1 MRLCCQPGRNLRTCF
16 ASNPTVMPYSD
27 KSPDE
32 LIELIYQLVE
42 RLVNEGPEEGRHDRA
57 NLGNE
62 IVLCAAV
69 LRQRIGD
76 SPHFAEETARNG
88 DSPRTASAA
97 PATPELAPA
106 GPPQQ

>member
-1 MRLCCQPGRNLRTCF
+1 
-16 ASNPTVMPYSD
+16 MPYRD

-42 RLVNEGPEEGRHDRA
+42 RLVSEGPEEGRHDRA

-76 SPHFAEETARNG
+76 CP
-88 DSPRTASAA
+88 PPTASEA

-106 GPPQQ
+106 GPPRQ